1 MVSLT
6 LYNLINTWDI
16 FKDKKYLNFLNNG
29 CSTWFRSQLLIS
41 LVLNSSQSVF
51 TTKNDKRLME
61 HCILER
67 MVNRSCSCQCNLN
80 VSRILSVWQRCW
92 PWNVCYRR
100 YKYGQIR
107 SQEWKNSRY
116 IQKIVSALGS
126 IWAKLISHPMRR
138 VATSRNVLK
147 SFSTPWIDDVCS
159 NYNDKCTIINPIHVI
174 HLRFSDF
181 STCRRK

>member
-41 LVLNSSQSVF
+41 LISNSSQSVF

-67 MVNRSCSCQCNLN
+67 MVNRSCSCQSNLN

-92 PWNVCYRR
+92 PWNVCYR
-100 YKYGQIR
+100 KIQIWPYQKSGMKEFEVHSEDSQCVGKHLSQADQSSHETR
-107 SQEWKNSRY
+107 SY
-116 IQKIVSALGS
+116 V
-126 IWAKLISHPMRR
+126 
-138 VATSRNVLK
+138 
-147 SFSTPWIDDVCS
+147 
-159 NYNDKCTIINPIHVI
+159 
-174 HLRFSDF
+174 
-181 STCRRK
+181 